1 LTVYAR
7 LLTLIDMGFFDALF
21 VRKPTPDAFGSLFVE
36 AARRRGFDE
45 TLSYNADEFRLEYAD
60 SAVFNLHHA
69 YRAYC
74 SSDRASR
81 EAALRGFVA
90 TLCSS
95 RKAAPEHLANAR
107 TMLRPLIRGRG
118 VLEDVRLHQL
128 RTAGREALFAPAWRA
143 FGDDCAT
150 LLALDY
156 PESTSTLMSGP
167 AESWGI
173 SLDDAL
179 AIACDNLRDITTD
192 AFVEVARGVYRGDWR
207 DGYDASRALLPDLL
221 HRAPVRGFPV
231 FMIPTRDVL
240 LVTSDKDDGGLAR
253 MVELSH
259 EAAQTGRPVSPFM
272 YCHHEGLR
280 RFTPRQPEVTQR
292 LAQLALR
299 YRKDDYDAQ
308 KVALDRLHEQEG
320 NDVFVANYLLYGA
333 RDDAGEMFSA
343 ATWTAG
349 VESLLP
355 EADRIVLVRP
365 ESGETR
371 IVPWQQIAPLVGV
384 LLEEEPMYPVR
395 YRTHG
400 FPDVSRFAAIES
412 GAT

>member
-1 LTVYAR
+1 
-7 LLTLIDMGFFDALF
+7 MGFFDALF
-21 VRKPTPDAFGSLFVE
+21 VRKPTPQAFAAQFIE
-36 AARRRGFDE
+36 AAKRRGFDAA
-45 TLSYNADEFRLEYAD
+45 LSYNADEFRLEYGGN
-60 SAVFNLHHA
+60 AVFNLHHA

-74 SSDRASR
+74 SSDKASR
-81 EAALRGFVA
+81 DTALQGFVA

-95 RKAAPEHLANAR
+95 GKAAPERLSDAR
-107 TMLRPLIRGRG
+107 AMLRPLIRGRG

-128 RTAGREALFAPAWRA
+128 RTAGREAAFAPAWRA

-167 AESWGI
+167 VKSWGI
-173 SLDDAL
+173 TLDDAL
-179 AIACDNLRDITTD
+179 TIACDNLRDITTD
-192 AFVEVARGVYRGDWR
+192 SFVEVARGVYRGDWR

-221 HRAPVRGFPV
+221 HRAPVHGFPV

-253 MVELSH
+253 MVELSR

-272 YCHHEGLR
+272 YCYDEGLR
-280 RFTPRQPEVTQR
+280 RFTPRQAQVAQR

-308 KVALDRLHEQEG
+308 KTALDRLHKQEG
-320 NDVFVANYLLYGA
+320 RDVFVANYLLYGA
-333 RDDAGEMFSA
+333 KDEAGEMFSA

-355 EADRIVLVRP
+355 QADRIVLVRP

-371 IVPWQQIAPLVGV
+371 IVPWQQIASLVGG
-384 LLEEEPMYPVR
+384 LLEEQPMYPVR
-395 YRTHG
+395 YRTRG
-400 FPDVSRFAAIES
+400 FPDVGQYAAVTIGEP
-412 GAT
+412 

>member
-1 LTVYAR
+1 
-7 LLTLIDMGFFDALF
+7 MGFFDALF
-21 VRKPTPDAFGSLFVE
+21 VRKPTPDAFASLFIE
-36 AARRRGFDE
+36 AAKRHGFD
-45 TLSYNADEFRLEYAD
+45 TSLNYNADEFRLEYGD
-60 SAVFNLHHA
+60 NAVFNLHHA

-74 SSDRASR
+74 SSDKASR
-81 EAALRGFVA
+81 ENALQGFVA

-95 RKAAPEHLANAR
+95 QQAAPERLCNAR
-107 TMLRPLIRGRG
+107 AMLRPLIRGRG

-128 RTAGREALFAPAWRA
+128 RTAGRKATFAPAWQA
-143 FGDDCAT
+143 FGDDCAV

-167 AESWGI
+167 PESWHI
-173 SLDDAL
+173 PLDEAL
-179 AIACDNLRDITTD
+179 SIACDNLRDITTD
-192 AFVEVARGVYRGDWR
+192 AFVEVARGVYRGDWG

-221 HRAPVRGFPV
+221 HRAPVHGFPV

-240 LVTSDKDDGGLAR
+240 LVTSDKDDGALAR

-272 YCHHEGLR
+272 YCYHEGLR
-280 RFTPRQPEVTQR
+280 RFTPRQAEVAQR

-299 YRKDDYDAQ
+299 YRKDDYDTQ
-308 KVALDRLHEQEG
+308 KAALDRLHKQEG
-320 NDVFVANYLLYGA
+320 RDVFVANYLLYGA
-333 RDDAGEMFSA
+333 KDDAGEMFSA
-343 ATWTAG
+343 ATWTAD

-371 IVPWQQIAPLVGV
+371 IVPWQQIAPLVGG
-384 LLEEEPMYPVR
+384 LLEEESMYPVR
-395 YRTHG
+395 YRTCG
-400 FPDVSRFAAIES
+400 FPDAGQFASFARS
-412 GAT
+412 DT

>member
-1 LTVYAR
+1 
-7 LLTLIDMGFFDALF
+7 LINMGFFDALF
-21 VRKPTPDAFGSLFVE
+21 IRKPTPDAFAALFIE
-36 AARRRGFDE
+36 AARRRGFD
-45 TLSYNADEFRLEYAD
+45 TSLAYNADEFRLEYGD
-60 SAVFNLHHA
+60 NAVFNLHHA

-74 SSDRASR
+74 DS
-81 EAALRGFVA
+81 EKALRETALQGFVA

-95 RKAAPEHLANAR
+95 RQAAPEHLSDAR
-107 TMLRPLIRGRG
+107 AMLRPLIRGRG

-128 RTAGREALFAPAWRA
+128 RTAGRKATFAPAWRA
-143 FGDDCAT
+143 FGEDCAV

-167 AESWGI
+167 AESWRI
-173 SLDDAL
+173 PLDDAL

-192 AFVEVARGVYRGDWR
+192 AFVEVAHGVYRGDWR

-221 HRAPVRGFPV
+221 HRAPVHGFPV

-240 LVTSDKDDGGLAR
+240 LVTSDKDDGALAR
-253 MVELSH
+253 MVELSR

-272 YCHHEGLR
+272 YCYHEGLR
-280 RFTPRQPEVTQR
+280 RFTPPQAEVTQR

-299 YRKDDYDAQ
+299 YRKDDYDTQ
-308 KVALDRLHEQEG
+308 KAALDRLHKQEG
-320 NDVFVANYLLYGA
+320 RDVFVANYLLYGA

-355 EADRIVLVRP
+355 QADRIVLVRP

-371 IVPWQQIAPLVGV
+371 IVPWQQIAPLVGG
-384 LLEEEPMYPVR
+384 LLEEESMYPVR
-395 YRTHG
+395 YRTRG
-400 FPDVSRFAAIES
+400 FPDAGQFAS
-412 GAT
+412 FGPSDR